1 MQQQIP
7 AAPSSSKTKAKPG
20 VRSQK
25 GMALMVATFAL
36 LLMAVVISEITYDTS
51 VDYVVANHQVN
62 RVKAYFAA
70 KSAVELSLLRIMLYK
85 QAVVAFGDSLGAN
98 KGMLDPIW
106 SFPFMWPPTMMD
118 KMTEVDKSGIQD
130 VVKESY
136 MGSQYAVSI
145 SPEGG
150 KLDINDLG
158 SDVKALKTSM
168 INQIIKVFE
177 SKVEHDE
184 EFAKEYRGY
193 NWKELVNN
201 IADYIDEDKQGLN
214 GGDESSPYRDHNEPG
229 VEMPPNRGLRTVDEL
244 HMVGGMTDAF
254 YDVLA
259 PRITVYGTKGVNV
272 NFADKD
278 TLMSLDISMTEE
290 AVTKAIARRSNPK
303 EGGPFKNEQDFLGFL
318 NNYGVNVK
326 AIQESKVPL
335 LFDIEFNFRI
345 QATGLSQNVKRD
357 ITVVTYDFP
366 NLANRFAEMLDKQ
379 WKEDNPGGGDPGGG
393 NPGGGNPGGSPGG
406 GNPQGANSTAADAY
420 KKIQGVKGRPTV
432 VSWEEN

>member
-1 MQQQIP
+1 MEHP
-7 AAPSSSKTKAKPG
+7 APCHNKKKG
-20 VRSQK
+20 LRSQA
-25 GMALMVATFAL
+25 GMALMMALFAL
-36 LLMAVVISEITYDTS
+36 TLMGVVISEVTYDTS

-62 RVKAYFAA
+62 RIKAYYAA
-70 KSAVELSLLRIMLYK
+70 KSGVELSLLRIMLYK
-85 QAVVAFGDSLGAN
+85 QAVVAFGDSLGGN

-118 KMTEVDKSGIQD
+118 KMTEVDKSGID
-130 VVKESY
+130 EVVKESF
-136 MGSQYAVSI
+136 MTSQYAVNI

-168 INQIIKVFE
+168 IKQLVKMFE
-177 SKVEHDE
+177 SEVEHNED
-184 EFAKEYRGY
+184 FAREYRGY
-193 NWKELVNN
+193 NFTELVNN
-201 IADYIDEDKQGLN
+201 IADYIDEDKVGLN
-214 GGDESSPYRDHNEPG
+214 GGDESAPYRDFNEPG
-229 VEMPPNRGLRTVDEL
+229 VEMPPNRSLRTVDEL
-244 HMVGGMTDAF
+244 HMVGGMTDVF
-254 YDVLA
+254 FNIIA
-259 PRITVYGTKGVNV
+259 PRITVYGTKGINV
-272 NFADKD
+272 NFANKE
-278 TLMSLDISMTEE
+278 TLMSLDVTMTEE

-345 QATGLSQNVKRD
+345 SATGVSQNVKRD

-366 NLANRFAEMLDKQ
+366 NLANRLAEMLEKQ
-379 WKEDNPGGGDPGGG
+379 YKEDNPQGGTPGDPDGGPGGG
-393 NPGGGNPGGSPGG
+393 APATPNT
-406 GNPQGANSTAADAY
+406 TAADAF
-420 KKIQGVKGRPTV
+420 KKIQAVKGRPTV